1 MYIQQANPNLS
12 QKDVHARVSG
22 ILLKGQGKRVI
33 SMFESADKQITSQ
46 MADVFKL
53 DDQALKDVSESILE
67 ETKQQLTTGVRKP
80 GGGVGV
86 MPSRGAYGLPTST
99 YRRTMEQAA
108 GTRGKTLDEFGA
120 QRLPTVE
127 EIESP
132 LQKGRVDLSG
142 FEAAPTL
149 AEMKNSLIKTVIDPE
164 ATADDR
170 KAAANQLARI
180 AAAEDIGKKDKDKDI
195 KESDVRS
202 NFRILDATIKRQYAG
217 PGDLVRYTDPETGE
231 VSLELSNDVN
241 PKVRQQINDARRT
254 AVNEYIQEHYAQ
266 SGSVSPAVRRVAA
279 AFLGTEPAAPKPTGA
294 PPGQRPSTEQL
305 RADAKAKIQQN
316 PALAARVRKAF
327 KDATGEDL

>member
-1 MYIQQANPNLS
+1 
-12 QKDVHARVSG
+12 
-22 ILLKGQGKRVI
+22 
-33 SMFESADKQITSQ
+33 
-46 MADVFKL
+46 
-53 DDQALKDVSESILE
+53 
-67 ETKQQLTTGVRKP
+67 
-80 GGGVGV
+80 
-86 MPSRGAYGLPTST
+86 
-99 YRRTMEQAA
+99 MEQAA

-120 QRLPTVE
+120 QRLPRPE
-127 EIESP
+127 EIDTP
-132 LQKGRVDLSG
+132 LQKGRIDTEA
-142 FEAAPTL
+142 FAAAPTL
-149 AEMKNSLIKTVIDPE
+149 TEMKNSLIKTVIDPE

-170 KAAANQLARI
+170 KAAANQLAKI

-241 PKVRQQINDARRT
+241 PKVRQQINEARKT
-254 AVNEYIQEHYAQ
+254 AVNAYIDEHYKQ
-266 SGSVSPAVRRVAA
+266 QGSVSPAVRRVAA
-279 AFLGTEPAAPKPTGA
+279 AFLGTEPATPSPADA